1 MDDDFSLDI
10 LYDDRYVPDE
20 LYKLVQHGSCSQLDI
35 RLNELS
41 NSMKYLTALRWYGEE
56 QLSLLMVA
64 ALNGYD
70 DIVRVLLTHC
80 NPIHQVELKGQINI
94 SGVEEGRINGATAL
108 YCACY
113 RGHFTVAKTLIELGT
128 ANVNQDTY
136 EYLSY
141 PLFIHATIM
150 NRRDIVQFLLENKYA
165 DVNETKSS
173 DRDEC
178 TAIIWAAFRGHTFLV
193 EYLIANGADVN
204 YSCENENLTAST
216 ALACAAIRG
225 HIDSVRVLY
234 NAGADINIKNRS
246 GDTLLTTAV
255 QHKYYSIIN
264 FLLEKSINTIE
275 DVELAAC
282 SSFKISSS
290 IERMQEV
297 LELLKLALQQ
307 RELLCI
313 PKVCVQS
320 MDIYD
325 YKQECQTVDELDGIK
340 NDPDRIFIETLL
352 IRERIGLSRND
363 INILKP
369 LHDYGDRLAHRNEF
383 DKCIN
388 VWIHM
393 FYIYQQMKIS
403 TMLHHFVWVFCRM
416 LTANQII
423 PVERFLQVC
432 RLIFEPSQM
441 EDRGLT
447 LCNALLLVIIASKVN
462 HSFILLSF

>member
-1 MDDDFSLDI
+1 
-10 LYDDRYVPDE
+10 
-20 LYKLVQHGSCSQLDI
+20 
-35 RLNELS
+35 
-41 NSMKYLTALRWYGEE
+41 
-56 QLSLLMVA
+56 MVA

-94 SGVEEGRINGATAL
+94 SGVEKGRINGATAL

-136 EYLSY
+136 EYSSY

-150 NRRDIVQFLLENKYA
+150 NRHDIVEFLLENKYA
-165 DVNETKSS
+165 DVNETQSS

-178 TAIIWAAFRGHTFLV
+178 TAIIWAAFRGHTSLV
-193 EYLIANGADVN
+193 EYLIASGADVN
-204 YSCENENLTAST
+204 HSCESETLTAST
-216 ALACAAIRG
+216 AITCAALAG

-234 NAGADINIKNRS
+234 NAGAHINIKYKS
-246 GDTLLTTAV
+246 GDTLLMRAV
-255 QHKYYSIIN
+255 QRKDYSIIN

-275 DVELAAC
+275 DLELAAC
-282 SSFKISSS
+282 CSFNISSS
-290 IERMQEV
+290 IERTQGV

-307 RELLCI
+307 RKLLCM

-340 NDPDRIFIETLL
+340 NDPDRMFIETLL
-352 IRERIGLSRND
+352 IRERIGSSRND

-369 LHDYGDRLAHRNEF
+369 LHNYGDRLVHRNEF
-383 DKCIN
+383 EKCIN

-403 TMLHHFVWVFCRM
+403 TILHRFVWVFCRM
-416 LTANQII
+416 LTENQII
-423 PVERFLQVC
+423 PVERFLQVG
-432 RLIFEPSQM
+432 RLIFEPSQIEEM
-441 EDRGLT
+441 DLS
-447 LCNALLLVIIASKVN
+447 LCNALFLVIIATKVN
-462 HSFILLSF
+462 KSFILLSFSTLSCLDS